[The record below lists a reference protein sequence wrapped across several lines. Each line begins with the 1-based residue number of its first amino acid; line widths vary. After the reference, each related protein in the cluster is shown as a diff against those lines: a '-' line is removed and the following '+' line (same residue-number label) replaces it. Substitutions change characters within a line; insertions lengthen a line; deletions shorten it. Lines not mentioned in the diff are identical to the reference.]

1 MNRKKAILFGLTIL
15 IGVTCFLFWH
25 KSNVESDYRGFRI
38 TTISVEKNKFVPISK
53 KLVMQVT
60 GQYLNKNEYHANVI
74 IQAKTDSSLSI
85 ANWYL
90 YEGPTVT
97 PNQFG
102 TPIINGASTHVLS
115 KGTNIIKANTNYQV
129 EQTKHNLVVVSNY
142 THGKYRLFYF
152 TNR

>member
-1 MNRKKAILFGLTIL
+1 MNRKKAILFGLAIL

-38 TTISVEKNKFVPISK
+38 TTIRVEKNKFVPISK

-60 GQYLNKNEYHANVI
+60 
-74 IQAKTDSSLSI
+74 AKTDSSLSI

>member
-1 MNRKKAILFGLTIL
+1 M
-15 IGVTCFLFWH
+15 
-25 KSNVESDYRGFRI
+25 
-38 TTISVEKNKFVPISK
+38 PISK
-53 KLVMQVT
+53 KLSLQVT
-60 GQYLNKNEYHANVI
+60 GQHLKKNEYHANVI
-74 IQAKTDSSLSI
+74 IQAKTDNSLSI
-85 ANWYL
+85 ANWHL
-90 YEGPTVT
+90 YEGPSVT

-102 TPIINGASTHVLS
+102 TPIINGTSTHVLS